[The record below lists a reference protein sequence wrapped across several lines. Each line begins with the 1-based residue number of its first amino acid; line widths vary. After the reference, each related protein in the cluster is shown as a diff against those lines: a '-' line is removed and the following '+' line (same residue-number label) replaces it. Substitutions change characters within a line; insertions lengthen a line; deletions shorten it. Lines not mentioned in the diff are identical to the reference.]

1 MNEFE
6 RRYKQLNAA
15 QKEAV
20 DTIDGPVM
28 VVAGPGTGKT
38 ELLSMRVA
46 NILRTSDALPSN
58 ILCLTFTESGAAAM
72 RERLIGLIGP
82 QAYKIAIHTF
92 HSFGAEVINQ
102 NGEYFFQGAH
112 FRPADELSSYEV
124 LRSLLEK
131 LPHDNILSSK
141 MNDQFTYLRDLQTMI
156 SDLKKSGLTPDELL
170 DILSRNDRFC
180 EWLQPKLHAVF
191 GERLSKRSFAGLH
204 GLVDELSTY
213 TGDPMELIS
222 YQPLD
227 ELLAAS
233 LADALEQ
240 AESEGSTKPIS
251 AWKREWCEKQ
261 PDGETVLRDV
271 KHCKKLRAVAG
282 VYYDYLVAM
291 QERSL
296 YDFDDMILRVVHA
309 MEVFDDLR
317 LNLQEQFQYILIDE
331 FQDTNDAQMRVAWNL
346 TNNPATEGRPNL
358 LVVGDDDQAIYRF
371 QGANLS
377 NILEFKSIYRD
388 VKLIA
393 LGENYR
399 SSEPVL
405 QLSRQVIVQAQER
418 LETSIEGIDK
428 TLTPRAG
435 IQDSTVELTTHESET
450 AEYAA
455 LARDLAADF
464 SENPKR
470 TRAVIARHHRQ
481 LQALLPYLA
490 SHNVPLRYD
499 RQENVLESAPVQAL
513 ELTSQ
518 VVIAIATQRVSKLN
532 ALLPQL
538 LAHPAWGIP
547 ASELWQLSLQ
557 SHKQHVFWIELM
569 LQTPGRLQDIAQ
581 WLIEASQHA
590 QYEPLEFMLDYLF
603 GGDEIQVPDSPEEET
618 ANGDGGQI
626 ENTFSS
632 PLRAY
637 FFTGNSLTDDP
648 GQYVTYLNSLRTI
661 RRALREYRPDQILK
675 LSDFIE
681 FVEMHHDLGI
691 SIQSKSAIGSDTQ
704 AIELLTTHK
713 SKGLEFDDVYI
724 ISLTDNVWGETVRSR
739 SRLLSFPHNLP
750 FSIAGDTSDE
760 RIRLLYV
767 AMTRAK
773 QNLLLSSHTRNGN
786 GRESFPAAYI
796 MLPELEKVVAPEIT
810 DVQRLETEKTDW
822 RAPLLSVPQ
831 ATIQHVLL
839 PDLKNYKLS
848 ATHLN
853 NFLDVTRGGPQ
864 LYLLQNLLRFP
875 QAMSPSAAYGSAIHL
890 TLQRAHQHLTATGK
904 RRPVEDILGDF
915 EIELRRH
922 QLSDDDTDHFV
933 RRGTDTLNT
942 FLASRYD
949 SFDPT
954 QVVERSFGGDTV
966 TINDEA
972 IITGAIDLIDVD
984 HDTKTIIVT
993 DYKTGRATQNWQGKT
1008 DYEKIK
1014 LHHYAQ
1020 QLMFYKLLIEGS
1032 RQFAGYTV
1040 TKGIIE
1046 FVEASP
1052 SGAIERLELDF
1063 QTDELERLKRLITT
1077 VWRHI
1082 QSLDFKATDTYDAN
1096 FRGISAFEDDLLS
1109 EY

>member
-6 RRYKQLNAA
+6 RRYKQLNPA
-15 QKEAV
+15 QKQAV

-46 NILRTSDALPSN
+46 NILRKSDALPNN

-131 LPHDNILSSK
+131 LPHDNMLSSK
-141 MNDQFTYLRDLQTMI
+141 MNDQFTYLRDLQTTI

-170 DILSRNDRFC
+170 DILDRNDRFC
-180 EWLQPKLHAVF
+180 EWLQPKLHVAF
-191 GERLSKRSFAGLH
+191 GDRLSKKSFAGLH
-204 GLVDELSTY
+204 TLVDELATY
-213 TGDPMELIS
+213 SGDPMELIS

-227 ELLAAS
+227 ELLTAS
-233 LADALEQ
+233 LHDALEQ
-240 AESEGSTKPIS
+240 AEIDSSTKPLS

-261 PDGETVLRDV
+261 PNGETTLRDV

-282 VYYDYLVAM
+282 VYYDYLIAM
-291 QERSL
+291 QQRSL

-317 LNLQEQFQYILIDE
+317 LNLQEQYQYILIDE

-388 VKLIA
+388 VALIA
-393 LGENYR
+393 LSENYR

-418 LETSIEGIDK
+418 LETSIDGIDK

-435 IQDSTVELTTHESET
+435 IDSSTVELTTYENET

-455 LARDLAADF
+455 LAKRLATDF
-464 SENPKR
+464 GKHPKR
-470 TRAVIARHHRQ
+470 SRAVIARHHRQ
-481 LQALLPYLA
+481 LQALLPYLN
-490 SHNVPLRYD
+490 SHNIPIRYD
-499 RQENVLESAPVQAL
+499 RQENVLESAPIQAL
-513 ELTSQ
+513 ELTAQ
-518 VVIAIATQRVSKLN
+518 VVMAIATQHLSKLN

-547 ASELWQLSLQ
+547 ASDLWQLSLRA
-557 SHKQHVFWIELM
+557 HQHHTFWLELM
-569 LQTPGRLQDIAQ
+569 LQSPGRMQDIAQ

-590 QYEPLEFMLDYLF
+590 QYDPLEFMLDYLF
-603 GGDEIQVPDSPEEET
+603 GDDEIQVPDSSEEEPI
-618 ANGDGGQI
+618 NGDEGKI

-637 FFTGNSLTDDP
+637 FFDGNSLQDNP
-648 GQYVTYLNSLRTI
+648 GQYVAYLNSLRTI

-675 LSDFIE
+675 LDDFIE
-681 FVEMHHDLGI
+681 FIDMHHDLGI
-691 SIQSKSAIGSDTQ
+691 SIQAKSTIGSDAR

-713 SKGLEFDDVYI
+713 SKGLEFDDVHI

-786 GRESFPAAYI
+786 DRESFPAAYV
-796 MLPELEKVVAPEIT
+796 MLPELNKITAPEST
-810 DVQRLETEKTDW
+810 NAQRLETEKTDW
-822 RAPLLSVPQ
+822 RMPLLDVPKS
-831 ATIQHVLL
+831 TIQDVLL
-839 PDLKNYKLS
+839 PDLKKYKLS

-864 LYLLQNLLRFP
+864 LFLLQNLLRFP

-890 TLQRAHQHLTATGK
+890 TLQRAHQHLSATGK

-922 QLSDDDTDHFV
+922 QLSDDDTDHFIK
-933 RRGTDTLNT
+933 RGTDTLNS
-942 FLASRYD
+942 FLAARYD
-949 SFDPT
+949 SFDPA
-954 QVVERSFGGDTV
+954 QVVERNFGNDAV
-966 TINDEA
+966 TIDTEA
-972 IITGAIDLIDVD
+972 IITGAIDLIDID
-984 HDTKTIIVT
+984 HDAKTIIVT

-1014 LHHYAQ
+1014 LHHYKQ

-1040 TKGIIE
+1040 ARGIIE
-1046 FVEASP
+1046 FVELSP
-1052 SGAIERLELDF
+1052 ADTIERLELDF

-1082 QSLDFKATDTYDAN
+1082 QSLNFKATDTYDAN
-1096 FRGISAFEDDLLS
+1096 FRGIESFEDDLLA